1 MVFLT
6 DTVIIKLDLN
16 NVIRNKKHMTVYTSV
31 KETAKLMQ
39 LPGQPLPSESML
51 LSAVGGMM
59 ETLH

>member
-1 MVFLT
+1 MPFAQ
-6 DTVIIKLDLN
+6 
-16 NVIRNKKHMTVYTSV
+16 KHMTMYMGVM
-31 KETAKLMQ
+31 ETAELMQ